1 MGLFDRFLKKG
12 KEEMMPAAE
21 ASAEVVAK
29 DAEQAAKMD
38 KDAEEESGKEEEPET
53 PGWDAITD
61 AFEKLYNDY
70 SYLDSKYKPMPHKNS
85 VVEYKATSNQIV
97 NQMGVDFTNAISS
110 VAQKSDQLQTE
121 LNASQQALIN
131 EQKWFESCLEGIL
144 SFANTNAIVLKANA
158 QDDIQIYVAKKARY
172 LVKDEDGV
180 GAELRLQK
188 PIKGRIYKSLE
199 KEGAFNFVPNPDKEG
214 NPVEVDLSI
223 IFSGTAVKV
232 LSK

>member
-1 MGLFDRFLKKG
+1 MMG
-12 KEEMMPAAE
+12 
-21 ASAEVVAK
+21 
-29 DAEQAAKMD
+29 
-38 KDAEEESGKEEEPET
+38 
-53 PGWDAITD
+53 
-61 AFEKLYNDY
+61 
-70 SYLDSKYKPMPHKNS
+70 
-85 VVEYKATSNQIV
+85 
-97 NQMGVDFTNAISS
+97 
-110 VAQKSDQLQTE
+110 QKSDQLQTE